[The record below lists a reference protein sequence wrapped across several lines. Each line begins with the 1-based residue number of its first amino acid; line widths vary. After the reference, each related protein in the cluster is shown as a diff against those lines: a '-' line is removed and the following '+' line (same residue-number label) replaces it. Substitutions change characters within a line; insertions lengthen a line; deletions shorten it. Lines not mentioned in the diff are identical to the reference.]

1 MNNSDKLCM
10 PLSEFNKMSCE
21 SFNQWRRTYD
31 FPRIFDFL
39 VEALPNFLDWLKD
52 QKNIEKSDLI
62 YHGPAKFIRV
72 YGYDVSILHV
82 DTSFHSSRKHINHLF
97 INSSDSNVKKVNV
110 VREQRFV
117 SYFDWLLA
125 SDFKERLDVFSM
137 FAPSGRTSSERN
149 ENTDANISLNIPLH
163 MPSARTIEDV
173 IRLNKSVKIPR
184 LELLKIYDDGKL
196 MDDCFFLEKNLDF
209 MNFNGLTLRNVCIT
223 NGNDIHYSTF
233 DEVSFIGAGFSH
245 IIFYTCLF
253 KRLNFTDCSLY
264 KCDFLHGDTNMQFI
278 ASKLRECK
286 LVSNSMKIELE
297 RTDIYE
303 VGFIWDEIKAET
315 TGNRVD
321 FHHACKLIYSR
332 QGYPDLAGE
341 HYYLERVS
349 RRKDYLSPKGF
360 LDKNYVGWLFDRI
373 HGAYWGYGE
382 KPMNIIG
389 FCSAIILLVSFFNYF
404 TCDSSTHGDVLYSM
418 LISCQAFTNI
428 KIVELSQT
436 SRILNGMLVALS
448 FLGVFSLGFLIS
460 SLSVKARKYN

>member
-21 SFNQWRRTYD
+21 EFNQWRRTYD

-39 VEALPNFLDWLKD
+39 VEALPDFLDWLKD

-62 YHGPAKFIRV
+62 YHGPAKFIRS
-72 YGYDVSILHV
+72 YGYDVSVLHV
-82 DTSFHSSRKHINHLF
+82 DTSFYSSQKHIEHVF
-97 INSSDSNVKKVNV
+97 INSNDTSLRKANV

-125 SDFKERLDVFSM
+125 SKFEERLEVFSI
-137 FAPSGRTSSERN
+137 FSPSGRTSSERN
-149 ENTDANISLNIPLH
+149 KSSDSNISLNIPLH
-163 MPSARTIEDV
+163 MPSTRNLDDV
-173 IRLNKSVKIPR
+173 IRLNKNFKSPR
-184 LELLKIYDDGKL
+184 LELLKIYDDGTL
-196 MDDCFFLEKNLDF
+196 TDCCFFLEKNLDF
-209 MNFNGLTLRNVCIT
+209 MNLNGLTLRNVCIT
-223 NGNDIHYSTF
+223 SGNDIHYSTF
-233 DEVSFIGAGFSH
+233 DDVSFIGAGFSH
-245 IIFYTCLF
+245 LKFYTCLF

-264 KCDFLHGDTNMQFI
+264 RCDFLHGDTNMQFI
-278 ASKLRECK
+278 ASKLRGCK
-286 LVSNSMKIELE
+286 FLSNSMKIELE

-303 VGFIWDEIKAET
+303 VGFIWDEIKAAT
-315 TGNRVD
+315 AGNRVD

-349 RRKDYLSPKGF
+349 RREGYLSPEGF
-360 LDKNYVGWLFDRI
+360 LNKNYVGWFFDRI
-373 HGAYWGYGE
+373 HDAYWGYGE
-382 KPMNIIG
+382 KPINIVS
-389 FCSAIILLVSFFNYF
+389 FCTAIISLVSFLNYF
-404 TCDSSTHGDVLYSM
+404 TCNSSTKGNVLNSI

-428 KIVELSQT
+428 KIVELSQ
-436 SRILNGMLVALS
+436 SSSALNVMLILLS